1 MTEVNVKIGE
11 DKNFLTIKDI
21 KEGEFFYWKSES
33 EEDLC
38 FVVMVETRF
47 ERYKIYCFKDYE
59 FALITNN
66 DYFWEKEVV
75 KVNKIELVIK
85 G

>member
-1 MTEVNVKIGE
+1 MTEVNVKIRK

-21 KEGEFFYWKSES
+21 KEGEFFYWKNES

-38 FVVMVETRF
+38 FMVETRF
-47 ERYKIYCFKDYE
+47 ERYKIYFFDDCE
-59 FALITNN
+59 FAIITNN
-66 DYFWEKEVV
+66 DYFWEEEVV